1 VAKAN
6 KSAGGIG
13 ESKQFG
19 AGDQFETPPA
29 AHVNGREVGLGPLD
43 HLLAG
48 TLSDE
53 AIAEREKLPKA
64 RVQVLR
70 EPLDKAFEERRDFR
84 ENESEPWMA
93 PDPMGDIAKEHCPVG
108 HKPRF
113 LSDNTVTRRGM
124 RGWKPVIGTD
134 GQPVKVGNMT
144 LASMP
149 IERAE
154 KRNEFYRRKGD
165 EKLAE
170 IYNTQVEQIS
180 RTGLKVTTNTRGNI
194 GLQRSQGDAKLE
206 L

>member
-1 VAKAN
+1 MAK
-6 KSAGGIG
+6 KIQSAGGIG

-19 AGDQFETPPA
+19 AGDQFEAPPV
-29 AHVNGREVGLGPLD
+29 AHVNGREVGAGPLD

-53 AIAEREKLPKA
+53 AIAERDKLPKA

-70 EPLDKAFEERRDFR
+70 EPLDKAFQERRDFR
-84 ENESEPWMA
+84 EFESEPWMA
-93 PDPMGDIAKEHCPVG
+93 PDPMGDVAKEHCPVG

-113 LSDNTVTRRGM
+113 LSDSTVTRRGM
-124 RGWKPVIGTD
+124 RGWKPVIGSD

-149 IERAE
+149 ADRAAR
-154 KRNEFYRRKGD
+154 RNEFYRRKGD
-165 EKLAE
+165 DKIEE

-180 RTGLKVTTNTRGNI
+180 QSGLKATTNNRGNI
-194 GLQRSQGDAKLE
+194 GLERSHGSEKLAI
-206 L
+206 